1 MSLPQHNAE
10 DAMSDV
16 NPIEV
21 QQALKGASYPT
32 DRKTLTDLAKK
43 NNASDKVVDKLS
55 HMKTERIEG
64 PDQVEKEMFRG

>member
-1 MSLPQHNAE
+1 MAE
-10 DAMSDV
+10 T

-32 DRKTLTDLAKK
+32 DRKTLTELAKK
-43 NNASDKVVDKLS
+43 NNASDKVVDKIAHLKS
-55 HMKTERIEG
+55 DRIEG

>member
-1 MSLPQHNAE
+1 MAK
-10 DAMSDV
+10 M

-32 DRKTLTDLAKK
+32 DRKTLTELAKK
-43 NNASDKVVDKLS
+43 NNASDKVVDKIAHLKS
-55 HMKTERIEG
+55 DRIEG

>member
-1 MSLPQHNAE
+1 MAE
-10 DAMSDV
+10 M

-32 DRKTLTDLAKK
+32 DRKTLTELAKK
-43 NNASDKVVDKLS
+43 NKASDKVVDKIAHLKS
-55 HMKTERIEG
+55 DRIEG

>member
-1 MSLPQHNAE
+1 
-10 DAMSDV
+10 MSDV

-32 DRKTLTDLAKK
+32 DRKTLADLARK
-43 NNASDKVVDKLS
+43 NKASDKVVDKIS
-55 HMKTERIEG
+55 HMKSDRIDG

>member
-1 MSLPQHNAE
+1 
-10 DAMSDV
+10 MSDV

-32 DRKTLTDLAKK
+32 DRQTLTDLARK
-43 NNASDKVVDKLS
+43 NKASDKVVDKIS
-55 HMKTERIEG
+55 HMKSDRIDG